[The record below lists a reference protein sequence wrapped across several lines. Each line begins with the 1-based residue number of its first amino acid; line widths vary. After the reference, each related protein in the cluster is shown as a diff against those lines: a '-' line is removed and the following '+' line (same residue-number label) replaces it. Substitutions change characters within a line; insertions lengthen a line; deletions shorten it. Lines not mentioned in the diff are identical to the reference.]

1 MSSISQLNAQ
11 ERLRATKAAEVL
23 RTNAVRQPSVPA
35 APSVTRQPD
44 AVSLSESAR
53 SMATALK
60 TVGSAEGVREDRVA
74 AIKAALANGTYA
86 VDSRQ
91 LAAAMSKVIGS

>member
-1 MSSISQLNAQ
+1 MSISQLNGQ

-23 RTNAVRQPSVPA
+23 RTNAVRPAPTAPS
-35 APSVTRQPD
+35 SVTRQPD

-53 SMATALK
+53 RMAAALK
-60 TVGSAEGVREDRVA
+60 TVDSADGVREDRVA

-91 LAAAMSKVIGS
+91 LAAAMSKVIDS

>member
-1 MSSISQLNAQ
+1 MSISQLNAQ

-23 RTNAVRQPSVPA
+23 RTNAARPTPA
-35 APSVTRQPD
+35 TTSSVTRQPD

-53 SMATALK
+53 RMAAALK
-60 TVGSAEGVREDRVA
+60 TVGSADGVREDRVA